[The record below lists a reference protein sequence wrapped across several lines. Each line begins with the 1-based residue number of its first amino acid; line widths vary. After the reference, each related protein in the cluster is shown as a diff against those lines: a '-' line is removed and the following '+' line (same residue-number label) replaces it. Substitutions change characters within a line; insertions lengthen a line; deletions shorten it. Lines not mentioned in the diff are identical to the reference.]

1 MKQEERFKEY
11 RRFCKRCGN
20 IYRTFAKRSK
30 LCDKCKIKY
39 GRGKALMDKRK
50 SEVIN
55 NVL

>member
-1 MKQEERFKEY
+1 MNKEERFKEY

-20 IYRTFAKRSK
+20 IYSTFAKGSK
-30 LCDKCKIKY
+30 ICDKCKIKK
-39 GRGKALMDKRK
+39 GRGRALMDKRK